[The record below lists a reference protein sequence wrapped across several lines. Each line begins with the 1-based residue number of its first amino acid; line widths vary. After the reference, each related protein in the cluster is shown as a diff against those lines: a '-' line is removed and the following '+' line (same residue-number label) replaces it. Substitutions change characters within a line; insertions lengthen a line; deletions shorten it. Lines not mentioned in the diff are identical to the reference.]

1 MSLLSRNLRMRG
13 SAAQSLAIISF
24 TASSALVGL
33 VVAQAALHAGA
44 LRAIPL
50 DASALALTVAA
61 LTLGSLAFDS
71 TRRLLNRESSAKQ
84 RSDIDELSGLPNR
97 AHFDHML
104 DTEIS
109 RLRRH
114 GGTASAVLIF
124 DIDHFGEI
132 NERYGRDAANALLGL
147 LGTRLRQTIRF
158 QDTLARL
165 GGDEFAIVMTG
176 VETRE
181 DCRLLGRRLLQV
193 LEQPFEIG
201 EARIRLGI
209 SIGIALCPEDTWD
222 RDALMR
228 CADIALADAKSNGR
242 GCFAFYQ
249 RSTADTQALAR
260 SDEDELRHAI
270 HSDHL
275 DVAYQPITSPD
286 GEKLIG
292 VEALVRWNHPRLG
305 AMPLERLLPL
315 TENRSVAR
323 MFDEW
328 VLRRACAD
336 ARGWTDIRVAINI
349 SRVQFRRND
358 FVDAV
363 MHILNNASL
372 EASCLELDINED
384 CLLDNPDAARINI
397 RDLHGHGV
405 RFALNDFGTGFTSLA
420 ALRRFAFDRIKLHP
434 ALIQASEARE
444 GAASLLRPIIEHG
457 RSLGLTVCA
466 AQVETPQQREQAER
480 FGVHEIQGPLVSPPL
495 SAREIALICRND
507 RCMPPHL
514 AYRRKRRNGCTVRGG
529 ANAPDLHRQA

>member
-1 MSLLSRNLRMRG
+1 M
-13 SAAQSLAIISF
+13 
-24 TASSALVGL
+24 
-33 VVAQAALHAGA
+33 
-44 LRAIPL
+44 
-50 DASALALTVAA
+50 
-61 LTLGSLAFDS
+61 
-71 TRRLLNRESSAKQ
+71 
-84 RSDIDELSGLPNR
+84 
-97 AHFDHML
+97 
-104 DTEIS
+104 
-109 RLRRH
+109 
-114 GGTASAVLIF
+114 
-124 DIDHFGEI
+124 
-132 NERYGRDAANALLGL
+132 
-147 LGTRLRQTIRF
+147 
-158 QDTLARL
+158 
-165 GGDEFAIVMTG
+165 
-176 VETRE
+176 
-181 DCRLLGRRLLQV
+181 
-193 LEQPFEIG
+193 
-201 EARIRLGI
+201 
-209 SIGIALCPEDTWD
+209 
-222 RDALMR
+222 
-228 CADIALADAKSNGR
+228 
-242 GCFAFYQ
+242 
-249 RSTADTQALAR
+249 
-260 SDEDELRHAI
+260 
-270 HSDHL
+270 
-275 DVAYQPITSPD
+275 
-286 GEKLIG
+286 
-292 VEALVRWNHPRLG
+292 RWNHPRLG

-444 GAASLLRPIIEHG
+444 
-457 RSLGLTVCA
+457 
-466 AQVETPQQREQAER
+466 QAER